1 MKVVRGGEEPPR
13 PPGSLGFRTKLCEE
27 GDWVVSGAASELAVI
42 LTVTVQKNRI
52 LCFFCHLSFPRIVP
66 GHTVGAHKGLAVQSC
81 GTDREHWDSQRK

>member
-66 GHTVGAHKGLAVQSC
+66 GHTEGAQIFVK
-81 GTDREHWDSQRK
+81 